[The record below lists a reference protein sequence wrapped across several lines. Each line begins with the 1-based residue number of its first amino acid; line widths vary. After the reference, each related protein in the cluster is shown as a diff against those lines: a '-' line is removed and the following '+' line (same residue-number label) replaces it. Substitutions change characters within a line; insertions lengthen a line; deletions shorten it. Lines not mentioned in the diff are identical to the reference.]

1 MEFNLNKIDPN
12 VLGQFKQIKCNDG
25 SVWLVRFKEDKPAH
39 VTVSGVKTD
48 WRGNQSLAVE
58 IGRENRDIE
67 AIVSIFRTSTNY
79 YTVSGVYKG
88 KSMTQRCSSIDDVSN
103 FIKNKFCKTLLK

>member
-1 MEFNLNKIDPN
+1 MDFNLNKIDPN
-12 VLGQFKQIKCNDG
+12 VLGQFKQIKSDDG
-25 SVWLVRFKEDKPAH
+25 VWLVRFKEDKPAH
-39 VTVSGVKTD
+39 VTASGVKTD

-88 KSMTQRCSSIDDVSN
+88 KSMSQRCSSIDDVSN
-103 FIKNKFCKTLLK
+103 YIKNKFCKTLLK

>member
-1 MEFNLNKIDPN
+1 MDFNLNKIDPN
-12 VLGQFKQIKCNDG
+12 VLGQFKQVKSDNG
-25 SVWLVRFKEDKPAH
+25 LWLVRFKEDKPAY
-39 VTVSGVKTD
+39 VKVAGVKTD
-48 WRGNQSLAVE
+48 WQGNQSLAVE
-58 IGRENRDIE
+58 IGRENREVE

-88 KSMTQRCSSIDDVSN
+88 KSLSQRCTSIEDASN